1 MTGLRTDTASDGGR
15 ALLVVDVQNDFCE
28 GGSLAVVGGAA
39 VAAAV
44 SDWVR
49 AQGDRYAAVV
59 ASSDWHVAGSDNG
72 GHFHATGDDPDFV
85 STWPAH
91 CVQGTA
97 GAEYHPA
104 LETGL
109 LTHHVRKG
117 EGEPAYSMFDGRV
130 EGADQAGLD
139 VALLLKELGV
149 RAVDVVGIATDHCV
163 RATVLDAR
171 THGLDTQVLV
181 DLTAGVAPRTTAL
194 AMVEMQE
201 AGALLTT
208 SARIA

>member
-1 MTGLRTDTASDGGR
+1 MTSPSTEAAR

-28 GGSLAVVGGAA
+28 GGSLAVTGGAA
-39 VAAAV
+39 VAASV
-44 SDWVR
+44 SEWIR
-49 AQGDRYAAVV
+49 SQGERYAAVV
-59 ASSDWHVAGSDNG
+59 ASSDWHVPGSDNG

-97 GAEYHPA
+97 GADYHPA
-104 LETGL
+104 LETEL

-117 EGEPAYSMFDGRV
+117 EGAPAYSMF
-130 EGADQAGLD
+130 EGVDQAGLD
-139 VALLLKELGV
+139 LALLLKELGV

-171 THGLDTQVLV
+171 ANGLDTQVLV

>member
-1 MTGLRTDTASDGGR
+1 MTDLRTDTVSAAAR

-49 AQGDRYAAVV
+49 TRGERYAAVI

-72 GHFHATGDDPDFV
+72 GHFHADDPDFV

-104 LETGL
+104 LETAL

-117 EGEPAYSMFDGRV
+117 EGEPAYSMF
-130 EGADQAGLD
+130 EGTDENGLD
-139 VALLLKELGV
+139 VALLLEELGV

-171 THGLDTQVLV
+171 AHALDTQVLV